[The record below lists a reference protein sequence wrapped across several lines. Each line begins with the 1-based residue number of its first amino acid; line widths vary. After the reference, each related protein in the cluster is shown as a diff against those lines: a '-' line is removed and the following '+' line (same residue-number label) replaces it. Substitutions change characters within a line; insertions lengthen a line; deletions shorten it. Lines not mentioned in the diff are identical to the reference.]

1 MWIIKSGRFHP
12 LLFTQ
17 DRSNSN
23 LFRPVLTTPLDYT
36 PLRAHIHTNIS
47 KMYTHTPNFR
57 FLVLSADISAPFH
70 PENKFLVLSPTES
83 GPDPRA
89 FEEQAVSESS
99 STDQSPNLTSQE
111 HHRSN
116 SSSST
121 STVDSQFN
129 DLAGKLPNGFLY
141 LGHPNKGRK
150 GSQ

>member
-1 MWIIKSGRFHP
+1 
-12 LLFTQ
+12 
-17 DRSNSN
+17 
-23 LFRPVLTTPLDYT
+23 
-36 PLRAHIHTNIS
+36 
-47 KMYTHTPNFR
+47 MYTHTPNAR
-57 FLVLSADISAPFH
+57 FLVLSADSSAPFN

-89 FEEQAVSESS
+89 FEEAVSESNS
-99 STDQSPNLTSQE
+99 ADLALQE

-121 STVDSQFN
+121 SSVDSQFS
-129 DLAGKLPNGFLY
+129 DIATLPSGFLF